1 MGRRDYWVTHVL
13 ICAGLLAGLLGV
25 SGATMMPDPRRAA
38 TPIGPT
44 PTVDRLAAPPTAE
57 HPTQADEGA
66 QLYWLHC
73 QPCHGDRAQGLTD
86 EWRDQ
91 YPPEDR
97 NCWESGCHGKRPY
110 EQGFVL
116 PKTVPALVGKDS
128 LRRFETVGQV
138 YQFMRAAMPFQ
149 APGSL
154 SDDEYLAITSF
165 LAREH
170 NVAPD
175 LPADAETINRLP
187 LRPAEATAAATV
199 ATPTPLP
206 PRDSNM
212 DRAVT
217 WQRLTLPA
225 ILFTALLVAVVWI
238 ARRRGEASRGQ

>member
-1 MGRRDYWVTHVL
+1 MT
-13 ICAGLLAGLLGV
+13 
-25 SGATMMPDPRRAA
+25 SEPRQAA
-38 TPIGPT
+38 TPVAPT
-44 PTVDRLAAPPTAE
+44 PTVDRLAAPPTVA

-86 EWRDQ
+86 EWRNQ

-116 PKTVPALVGKDS
+116 PETVPALVGKDS

-138 YQFMRAAMPFQ
+138 FQFMRAAMPFQ

-154 SDDEYLAITSF
+154 SDDEYLKITSF

-170 NVAPD
+170 NVSPR
-175 LPADAETINRLP
+175 LPTDADTLARLP
-187 LRPAEATAAATV
+187 LRPAEATAAAAV
-199 ATPTPLP
+199 ATATPNPSAP
-206 PRDSNM
+206 PGTDLAGN
-212 DRAVT
+212 
-217 WQRLTLPA
+217 WQRFTIPA
-225 ILFTALLVAVVWI
+225 ILFAALLAGIVWL
-238 ARRRGEASRGQ
+238 ARRRRAGSAGQ